1 MYKKPIIVFEGIE
14 GSGKSAHI
22 RNVANYLKKKRI
34 NFIKIR
40 EPGGS
45 PNSEKIR
52 RLIKSDEGLGK
63 KVELL
68 QPENDKLNNLCTG
81 SFDISISVA
90 TIEHVINPY
99 IVLDELY
106 RVTKKDGVL
115 ICSVPNYA
123 YIKHIVSLLLGRQPK
138 TGTNLD
144 VKYWRNDGWDGMH
157 LHTFTKSS
165 FNTLL
170 VDCGWKPIK
179 WLGCGEKFNWTGLGY
194 IRRNFPGRWS
204 GELIVKCKKI

>member
-1 MYKKPIIVFEGIE
+1 MQLNLLANEDRFSKCVGVDI
-14 GSGKSAHI
+14 SNSA
-22 RNVANYLKKKRI
+22 L
-34 NFIKIR
+34 
-40 EPGGS
+40 
-45 PNSEKIR
+45 EKIR